1 MPPSAQTFSPLI
13 ARAAF
18 RTASEA
24 GSSALGTAE
33 LIGIPIAIGF
43 AILLAVLVYAMCK
56 QKEAA
61 DKEIS
66 ESDSETLPLAQETR
80 SETSEVMEN
89 PDRQWM
95 VTPLSPLP
103 PAAVRG

>member
-1 MPPSAQTFSPLI
+1 MPPTLI

-33 LIGIPIAIGF
+33 LIGIPLAIGF
-43 AILLAVLVYAMCK
+43 AILLAILVYAMCK

-61 DKEIS
+61 DKELEES
-66 ESDSETLPLAQETR
+66 ESETLPLAQDTG
-80 SETSEVMEN
+80 SETKEVLAN
-89 PDRQWM
+89 PDTQWL

-103 PAAVRG
+103 RAAVRG